1 MRTASATLPAPAAGV
16 GRRLLHGLLHTL
28 AVALVMGC
36 AIVTPPAQSS
46 PEPYG
51 NGNGGQG
58 GHAGNGVTP
67 PGRVGKLGFLSGPVT
82 LSDLQTREQQ
92 AATLNWPIT
101 SGYRLTTGPVGRAE
115 IRIGSLT
122 LRADG
127 DTEIDFNRIDDD
139 LIQIVVQS
147 GSLALRARNREI
159 LPEIDIVT
167 PRERIVLD
175 DVGRYR
181 IDVDPA
187 AGVTAVT
194 TWVGD
199 ARVATGRSTFAV
211 RSGQRGEFGNAPPPG
226 FVLVQPAADTFDDWV
241 ASRDRRDDTLAS
253 TRYVSPETTGVEVL
267 DQYGTW
273 RTVPE
278 YGTVWYPAAVP
289 SGWAPYRFGRW
300 VYVSPWGWTWIDDA
314 PWGFAPFHYGRWALV
329 GSGWAWVPGAWVA
342 RPIYAPALVGWY
354 GAPGASVT
362 VGFGSVGWFPL
373 APYEPYIPS
382 YYYNRRYITGVNI
395 GHVGNIDY
403 RRIAPPPSYRHQRP
417 NTSTWVPNDAII
429 RSEPI
434 KRVVLAPPADTHQF
448 VGRPT
453 PPPALN
459 EAGKRRAVNV
469 APAAPAPVPGGDVV
483 RPAPRAGSIEAPAGG
498 AQPGGQP
505 APGRKVESPD
515 WLPQAGAPVA
525 PAPSA
530 GRGTPPPGRS
540 TEFVTRPQPLPPPA
554 AKPAPSDIDSAPVR
568 KPMVPPPSTA
578 PRPSP
583 MPTPARIEP
592 APKFEHVAP
601 PPRAAVPNAG
611 PPPMRGPQSDFVV
624 RPPAQPKVE
633 VPRAEPPRVEP
644 PRGEP
649 PRAEPPRVEPPRA
662 EPPRGGKVQREP

>member
-1 MRTASATLPAPAAGV
+1 MHTAFATLPAPALGV
-16 GRRLLHGLLHTL
+16 GRRLLQGLMHAL

-51 NGNGGQG
+51 NGGQG
-58 GHAGNGVTP
+58 SNAGNGVPP
-67 PGRVGKLGFLSGPVT
+67 PGRIGKLGFLSGPVT
-82 LSDLQTREQQ
+82 LSDMQTREQQ

-101 SGYRLTTGPVGRAE
+101 SGYRLTTGPAGRAE
-115 IRIGSLT
+115 VRIGSLA
-122 LRADG
+122 LRVDG
-127 DTEIDFNRIDDD
+127 DTEIDFNRVDDD

-147 GSLALRARNREI
+147 GSLALRARSREI

-175 DVGRYR
+175 EVGRYR
-181 IDVDPA
+181 IDVDRG

-194 TWVGD
+194 TWVGA
-199 ARVATGRSTFAV
+199 ARIATGRSTFAV
-211 RSGQRGEFGNAPPPG
+211 RSGQRGESGNAPPPG

-241 ASRDRRDDTLAS
+241 ASRDLRDDTLAS

-267 DQYGTW
+267 DQYGSW

-278 YGTVWYPAAVP
+278 YGAVWYPAAVP
-289 SGWAPYRFGRW
+289 SGWAPYRYGRW
-300 VYVSPWGWTWIDDA
+300 AYVSPWGWTWIDDA

-329 GSGWAWVPGAWVA
+329 GSAWAWVPGAWVA

-354 GAPGASVT
+354 GAPGVGVT
-362 VGFGSVGWFPL
+362 VGYGSVGWFPL
-373 APYEPYIPS
+373 APYEPYIPW
-382 YYYNRRYITGVNI
+382 YYYNRRYISGVNI
-395 GHVGNIDY
+395 GHVGDIDY

-434 KRVVLAPPADTHQF
+434 KRVVLPPPADTNQF

-459 EAGKRRAVNV
+459 EAGKRRAVNA
-469 APAAPAPVPGGDVV
+469 APVAPAPVPGGDVV

-498 AQPGGQP
+498 AQPYGQP
-505 APGRKVESPD
+505 TTGRKIESPNGR
-515 WLPQAGAPVA
+515 PPIAAPVA
-525 PAPSA
+525 PTPSA
-530 GRGTPPPGRS
+530 GPGTTPPGRS

-554 AKPAPSDIDSAPVR
+554 RPAPSTIDDTPVR

-583 MPTPARIEP
+583 MPAPARIEP
-592 APKFEHVAP
+592 APKVEHVAP
-601 PPRAAVPNAG
+601 PPRAAVPNAA

-624 RPPAQPKVE
+624 RPPAQPKVDA
-633 VPRAEPPRVEP
+633 PRAEPPRSEPPRVEP
-644 PRGEP
+644 PRSEP
-649 PRAEPPRVEPPRA
+649 SRV
-662 EPPRGGKVQREP
+662 EPPRGGKFQREP